1 MHIEMCKFCSFAFLE
16 NHILEDVNKC
26 VMALQERD
34 AHELRLTAGAI
45 HGRSQRVCHVVASE
59 MDNYE
64 PCAYTK
70 RVLESVRVLRDQ
82 VIAKFVQR
90 VEVVASLSES
100 APRDVDEND
109 FIDASRMVYDAVR
122 EIRRTVLMNRVNYA
136 INKYVLCY
144 FKHKL

>member
-1 MHIEMCKFCSFAFLE
+1 MISLE

-34 AHELRLTAGAI
+34 AHELRQTSGAI
-45 HGRSQRVCHVVASE
+45 HGRSQRVCHVVAAE

-82 VIAKFVQR
+82 VISKFVQR
-90 VEVVASLSES
+90 VDVVASLSAS
-100 APRDVDEND
+100 APREVDEND

-122 EIRRTVLMNRVNYA
+122 EIRRTVLMNRVITERISILY
-136 INKYVLCY
+136 
-144 FKHKL
+144 